1 MADTVVIDIV
11 ANFEDRTK
19 GVEAAQKKL
28 DGLVSS
34 AKKLGKTKFSVDV
47 NAKDNS
53 FHKKMEKAEQRAE
66 GFKKTRA
73 EKVLDAIDKASRV
86 INKVSSAAKAVSG
99 KAWSIT
105 LKAKDLVTAPIR
117 KVLGILRNPMFA
129 AGAVLGIS
137 VGLKD
142 TVDTYKDFEAA
153 MSQVQAISGATA
165 PQLAKL
171 SDKASEMGATTK
183 FTAKESA
190 EAFNY
195 MAMAGWKTEDMLGGI
210 EGILNLAA
218 ASGEALATTSDI
230 VTDAL
235 TAFGLKA
242 GDSGHFADVL
252 AAAASNANT
261 TVSGMGETF
270 KYVGTMAGSL
280 GYSIGDVSL
289 AVGLMAN
296 SGLKGSMA
304 GTALNSVL
312 TRLSTNANGARTAI
326 EELGVKFYKSD
337 GTARKFGTVMG
348 ELRAATAG
356 FTQEQK
362 AAFANTVAGTEA
374 QKGLLAVLN
383 ASQSDYDKLSDA
395 INHADGAAKNM
406 SETMLDNLQG
416 SLTLLGSAVDGAK
429 KAFGERLSP
438 YIRGAADW
446 LTGMVPAIESALD
459 SFMDRVDSKV
469 EKIKTKFRGITLTDD
484 WQNADLFGKA
494 GILWDNFI
502 AEPFAEWWNGSGKAK
517 LAGIARDAGTSIGTG
532 ISAGISTLL
541 GIDGPG
547 AAEEGLSI
555 GQQFAEGFL
564 QGFEGLDIAG
574 ALGKTVSKLFSNAGK
589 LLPGGE
595 KADLSSLMS
604 AGLLA
609 KFGIPLLGAGINGV
623 KIGVDIYRSIKSGTL
638 SKIIG
643 SASVAEELAGTGI
656 MSGTGLVGGLAGI
669 GAKLGGAGIAST
681 GTGLA
686 LAGAGSIAGGLVGG
700 VAAVGGVNDLYR
712 AVKSKDSDEQSTYI
726 SSGALK
732 LGGTGLGA
740 AIGSMILPG
749 VGTLVGA
756 GIGGLA
762 GMLGGKKVEKMYEE
776 RVNAADIAA
785 KKYAEDAAE
794 AARKTEELKRK
805 QEKLAKTSLDKHFG
819 DIALSASEMDAS
831 IRNVFGTKRMEEIE
845 KTTAS
850 ITQMK
855 QAYESFREAGEG
867 LKKSLWM
874 AGIKDGAKLASEEV
888 DGLKASVK
896 SYSDSAKQYLT
907 DSQYAATQSVELLMG
922 NSREARSLVESTDQY
937 YSKTQGKL
945 SRLTGK
951 LEKTMDSA
959 LADGKIS
966 LDVELP
972 KIEELRAKI
981 ASLTAQLAKE
991 DFEADLN
998 ILKAKYGGGDL
1009 SAEDFGKLM
1018 SGAQETAAQNAE
1030 GFWDSYGAASVGKSE
1045 EEIRKLQKGL
1055 YDNLLGD
1062 QLKAGSLG
1070 LDTIREQY
1078 GKELGTLGKDIGT
1091 LLAENTGPE
1100 ILSASE
1106 GLSEGTRAALGSL
1119 VGQMAPTTEQ
1129 IQGLAERYK
1138 SLGEKVPDAINEYL
1152 GSASLFEALSQGTD
1166 KVKEWLAGQNIEAE
1180 PAITVNPDLQVA
1192 DIDGDG
1198 IATQLEYMLHS
1209 GVLYPKYAVEPQYE
1223 FKNADPSTA
1232 VTGFLLRSQKQVSV
1246 PVNVMAACKP
1256 NQKFEA
1262 SQVVDENYSAD
1273 TSVNVNASY
1282 HANAFNIRPFL
1293 KDTYSA
1299 STTVNVDV
1307 DYKQTGGTFTPKKPG
1322 SPAKGFRGGVFGSQD
1337 IPGFSNGGMV
1347 AGGGQFIKVAEE
1359 GDPEMV
1365 IPLGRRRKKR
1375 GMELWQKAGEY
1386 LGVRGYAAQG
1396 FATGGLAGG
1405 SMAPVATVPMTTGSS
1420 GIRVD
1425 IGNVTVNVP
1434 INGGNDV
1441 MAAVRENLEAISDEI
1456 AGEILAV
1463 LSSQFANTPARA

>member
-280 GYSIGDVSL
+280 GYSIEDVSL

-494 GILWDNFI
+494 RILWDDFI
-502 AEPFAEWWNGSGKAK
+502 AEPFAEWWSGRGKAK

-623 KIGVDIYRSIKSGTL
+623 KIGADIYRSAKSGKL
-638 SKIIG
+638 SKLIG
-643 SASVAEELAGTGI
+643 SATLSENLDGSGIAG
-656 MSGTGLVGGLAGI
+656 GTGLLGLFGKTGKALRSGATTAGGLSTVGGGAIAGGLAAGATLLSGANDLYAGFKSEDKQEKKYYYAKGGTKLAGVGAGAAAGAALGSVVPVIGTAAGALIGAGVGGLAGWF
-669 GAKLGGAGIAST
+669 AS
-681 GTGLA
+681 GKVA
-686 LAGAGSIAGGLVGG
+686 DKIAG
-700 VAAVGGVNDLYR
+700 
-712 AVKSKDSDEQSTYI
+712 T
-726 SSGALK
+726 
-732 LGGTGLGA
+732 
-740 AIGSMILPG
+740 
-749 VGTLVGA
+749 
-756 GIGGLA
+756 
-762 GMLGGKKVEKMYEE
+762 
-776 RVNAADIAA
+776 ADAA
-785 KKYAEDAAE
+785 KKYGEDAAE
-794 AARKTEELKRK
+794 AARKTEELKKR

-819 DIALSASEMDAS
+819 DIALSAGEMDAS

-888 DGLKASVK
+888 DSLKASVK
-896 SYSDSAKQYLT
+896 AYSDSAKQYLT

-922 NSREARSLVESTDQY
+922 NSKEARSLVESTDQY
-937 YSKTQGKL
+937 YSETQGKL

-951 LEKTMDSA
+951 LEKTMNIA

-998 ILKAKYGGGDL
+998 ILKAKYGEGDL

-1055 YDNLLGD
+1055 YDNLSRD

-1078 GKELGTLGKDIGT
+1078 GKELGTLGKDVSAM
-1091 LLAENTGPE
+1091 LSENTGFD
-1100 ILSASE
+1100 ILKATG
-1106 GLSEGTRAALGSL
+1106 GLSEDTRAA
-1119 VGQMAPTTEQ
+1119 VGTLIEQMAPTTEQ
-1129 IQGLAERYK
+1129 IQGLADKYK
-1138 SLGEKVPDAINEYL
+1138 SLGVKVPDAITEYL
-1152 GSASLFEALSQGTD
+1152 NSASLYEAVAQGTSQ
-1166 KVKEWLAGQNIEAE
+1166 VKEWLSSQNIEAE
-1180 PAITVNPDLQVA
+1180 PLVSLNPELQVE
-1192 DIDGDG
+1192 DINGDG
-1198 IATQLEYMLHS
+1198 IVTWLEHQLQTPLSPTMPVNPE
-1209 GVLYPKYAVEPQYE
+1209 YE
-1223 FKNADPSTA
+1223 FKNTDTSALVSSFISRAQKPVTA
-1232 VTGFLLRSQKQVSV
+1232 S
-1246 PVNVMAACKP
+1246 VNVNADYLLNK
-1256 NQKFEA
+1256 KFEA
-1262 SQVVDENYSAD
+1262 SQGVDKNYAED
-1273 TSVNVNASY
+1273 TSVDVNADY
-1282 HANAFNIRPFL
+1282 HANRFDVRKFINDSYR
-1293 KDTYSA
+1293 T
-1299 STTVNVDV
+1299 STTVTVDV

-1322 SPAKGFRGGVFGSQD
+1322 SPVKGFRGGVFGSQN

-1405 SMAPVATVPMTTGSS
+1405 SMAPLASVPMTTGSS

-1434 INGGNDV
+1434 VSGGNDV